1 MSKIFVI
8 AGTVQEGIYWAN
20 ANYQKRAGNGER
32 EASMNDYVYVSKPD
46 DLRGYQDPHG
56 VFVGNW
62 LGRPDIF
69 DIVEELLSRTIHV
82 NPNLSRIYNDL
93 KPKVRPTPKLKP
105 VSGGWINE
113 QAYIDEASELMAREI
128 DAEVIKNL
136 AKRIN
141 GGVI

>member
-8 AGTVQEGIYWAN
+8 AGTTQEARTWAN
-20 ANYQKRAGNGER
+20 GNFQKRAGNGER
-32 EASMNDYVYVSKPD
+32 EASMNDYIYVSKPD
-46 DLRGYQDPHG
+46 DLRGHQDPHG

-93 KPKVRPTPKLKP
+93 KPKVRPTPKLTG
-105 VSGGWINE
+105 SQMT
-113 QAYIDEASELMAREI
+113 QAYIDEASELMARDI

-141 GGVI
+141 GGII